1 MTRSPVMA
9 KKRRNSPILREM
21 HETAR
26 GLSEIGLIDDQRMA
40 EFDALCR
47 KAEMKPT
54 GPTKTRGQS
63 NCADE
68 VS

>member
-1 MTRSPVMA
+1 MTRTPVMA
-9 KKRRNSPILREM
+9 KKKRRSRILQEVR
-21 HETAR
+21 ETAR

-47 KAEMKPT
+47 PGEMETT
-54 GPTKTRGQS
+54 GPTNTRGQS
-63 NCADE
+63 NSAGE